1 MLKKFEFEEMLNKLE
16 FYSKS
21 AQTDVERDVFTSAKA
36 YIKMLIALYG
46 GDEDDRH

>member
-21 AQTDVERDVFTSAKA
+21 AKRDVERDVFTLAKV
-36 YIKMLIALYG
+36 YIKILIALYG
-46 GDEDDRH
+46 GKDNE

>member
-46 GDEDDRH
+46 DKDNE